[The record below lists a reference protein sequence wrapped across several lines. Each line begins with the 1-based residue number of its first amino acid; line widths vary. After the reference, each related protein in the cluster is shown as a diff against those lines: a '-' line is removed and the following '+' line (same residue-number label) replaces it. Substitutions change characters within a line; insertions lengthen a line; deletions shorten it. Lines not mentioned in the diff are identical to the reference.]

1 MAEAVVATKDEEEVA
16 GPRLSQLLETGRRLL
31 GEIEDTNEL
40 TNSRFIQEKV
50 KQGLE
55 SLEKASRM
63 MAQLDLFSPSEE
75 LEEISS
81 TDLKYLMV
89 PALQGALTL
98 KQVSFSHRLEQ
109 VQAARAHFM
118 DFLKQCQNY
127 QITQFELPPA
137 LDNPPGKKLV
147 DGPAGSQQ
155 SLIAMASHRQAKIE
169 RYKQKKELENK
180 LASLESAVEND
191 QADEEQVRE
200 YYLLHLQKWVSI
212 SLEEIES
219 IDQEIVILKAQD
231 SGKQASTSRMPPQSR
246 PPTKPF
252 ILTRD
257 TAQAKVFG
265 SGYPSLATMTVNDWY
280 EQHHK
285 WDALKNTTSTINLN
299 QEAEQDDDQET
310 KSEEDDEDTLH
321 KKRNWDDWKDTH
333 PRGYGNR
340 QNMG

>member
-1 MAEAVVATKDEEEVA
+1 MAEAVAAATEEEEEVA
-16 GPRLSQLLETGRRLL
+16 GPRLPQLLETGRRLL
-31 GEIEDTNEL
+31 SEVEDTNES

-55 SLEKASRM
+55 SLDKASRM
-63 MAQLDLFSPSEE
+63 MAQLDLFSSNED
-75 LEEISS
+75 LEEIAS
-81 TDLKYLMV
+81 TDLKYLLV

-98 KQVSFSHRLEQ
+98 KQVNFNHRLEQ
-109 VQAARAHFM
+109 VQAARAHFVN
-118 DFLKQCQNY
+118 FLKQCHNY
-127 QITQFELPPA
+127 QIAKFELPQTQ
-137 LDNPPGKKLV
+137 DNTPGKKSV
-147 DGPAGSQQ
+147 DGPSGSQQ
-155 SLIAMASHRQAKIE
+155 SLVAMASHRQAKIE

-180 LASLESAVEND
+180 LASLESAVESGRAED
-191 QADEEQVRE
+191 EQVRE
-200 YYLLHLQKWVSI
+200 YYLLHLQKWVNI

-219 IDQEIVILKAQD
+219 IDQELVILKARD
-231 SGKQASTSRMPPQSR
+231 PGKQASTSRMVPQNR

-265 SGYPSLATMTVNDWY
+265 SGYPSLATMTVNEWY
-280 EQHHK
+280 EQRQK
-285 WDALKNTTSTINLN
+285 WDTLKNTTVNAN
-299 QEAEQDDDQET
+299 QETEQDEDQET
-310 KSEEDDEDTLH
+310 KSEEDDEDALH

>member
-1 MAEAVVATKDEEEVA
+1 MAEAVMAATGDVEEVA
-16 GPRLSQLLETGRRLL
+16 GPRLPQLLETGRRLL
-31 GEIEDTNEL
+31 GEVEDTNES

-55 SLEKASRM
+55 SLNKASRM
-63 MAQLDLFSPSEE
+63 LAQLDLFSPNEE

-81 TDLKYLMV
+81 ADLKYLMV

-98 KQVSFSHRLEQ
+98 KQVNLSQRLEQ
-109 VQAARAHFM
+109 VQTARAHFM

-127 QITQFELPPA
+127 QITKFELPPSP
-137 LDNPPGKKLV
+137 DSPTGKKSA

-155 SLIAMASHRQAKIE
+155 NLVAMASHRQAKIE
-169 RYKQKKELENK
+169 RYKQKKELESK
-180 LASLESAVEND
+180 LASLESAVESSR
-191 QADEEQVRE
+191 ADEEQVRE
-200 YYLLHLQKWVSI
+200 YYLLHLQKWANI

-219 IDQEIVILKAQD
+219 IDQEIVILKARD
-231 SGKQASTSRMPPQSR
+231 LGKQASTSRMPPQSR

-280 EQHHK
+280 EQRQK
-285 WDALKNTTSTINLN
+285 WDTHKNTTVNLN
-299 QEAEQDDDQET
+299 QEAEDEDQET
-310 KSEEDDEDTLH
+310 KSEEEDEDTLY

>member
-1 MAEAVVATKDEEEVA
+1 MAEALAPAPEEEEELA
-16 GPRLSQLLETGRRLL
+16 EPRLPQLLETGRRLL
-31 GEIEDTNEL
+31 GEVEDTNES
-40 TNSRFIQEKV
+40 TNSSFIQEKV

-63 MAQLDLFSPSEE
+63 MAQLDLFSPNED

-81 TDLKYLMV
+81 ADLKYLMV

-98 KQVSFSHRLEQ
+98 KQVNLSHRLEQ
-109 VQAARAHFM
+109 VQTARAHFM

-127 QITQFELPPA
+127 QIMKFELPPTPDG
-137 LDNPPGKKLV
+137 LPGKKSV
-147 DGPAGSQQ
+147 DGPVGSQQ

-180 LASLESAVEND
+180 LASLESAVENGR
-191 QADEEQVRE
+191 ADEEQIRE
-200 YYLLHLQKWVSI
+200 YYLLHLQKWISI

-219 IDQEIVILKAQD
+219 IDQEIVILKARD
-231 SGKQASTSRMPPQSR
+231 SGKQASTSRMSAQSR

-280 EQHHK
+280 EQRQK
-285 WDALKNTTSTINLN
+285 WDSLKNTKVNLN

>member
-1 MAEAVVATKDEEEVA
+1 MAEAVAAATEEEEEVA
-16 GPRLSQLLETGRRLL
+16 GPRLPQLLETGRRLL
-31 GEIEDTNEL
+31 GEVEDTSES

-55 SLEKASRM
+55 SLDKASRM
-63 MAQLDLFSPSEE
+63 MAQLDLFSSNED

-98 KQVSFSHRLEQ
+98 KQVNFSHRLEQ
-109 VQAARAHFM
+109 VQSARAHFLN
-118 DFLKQCQNY
+118 FLKQCQNY
-127 QITQFELPPA
+127 KVTKFELP
-137 LDNPPGKKLV
+137 LTHDNLLGRKVIDGTPGN
-147 DGPAGSQQ
+147 QQ
-155 SLIAMASHRQAKIE
+155 SLVTMASHRQAKIE

-180 LASLESAVEND
+180 LASLETAVESGL
-191 QADEEQVRE
+191 ADEEQVRE
-200 YYLLHLQKWVSI
+200 YYLLHLRKWINI

-219 IDQEIVILKAQD
+219 IDQEIMILKARD
-231 SGKQASTSRMPPQSR
+231 SGKQASTSRIPSQGR

-257 TAQAKVFG
+257 TTQAKVFG

-280 EQHHK
+280 EQRQK
-285 WDALKNTTSTINLN
+285 WDTRKNSTVNLR
-299 QEAEQDDDQET
+299 QDAEQDEEQET
-310 KSEEDDEDTLH
+310 KSEEDEEDTLH
-321 KKRNWDDWKDTH
+321 RKRSWDDWKDTH
-333 PRGYGNR
+333 QRGYGNR

>member
-1 MAEAVVATKDEEEVA
+1 MAEAVAAATEDEEEIV
-16 GPRLSQLLETGRRLL
+16 GPRLPQLLETGRRLL
-31 GEIEDTNEL
+31 GEVEDTNES

-63 MAQLDLFSPSEE
+63 MAQLDLFSPNED

-81 TDLKYLMV
+81 TDLKYLLV

-98 KQVSFSHRLEQ
+98 KQISFNHRLEQ
-109 VQAARAHFM
+109 VQTARAHFM

-127 QITQFELPPA
+127 QVTKFELPSTQ
-137 LDNPPGKKLV
+137 DNPPGKKSF
-147 DGPAGSQQ
+147 DGPTGSQQ
-155 SLIAMASHRQAKIE
+155 SLVAMASHRQAKIE

-180 LASLESAVEND
+180 LASLESAVENGR
-191 QADEEQVRE
+191 ADEEQVRE
-200 YYLLHLQKWVSI
+200 YYLLHLQKWVNI

-219 IDQEIVILKAQD
+219 IDQEIVILKARD
-231 SGKQASTSRMPPQSR
+231 LGKQPSTSRVPPQNR
-246 PPTKPF
+246 APTKPF

-280 EQHHK
+280 EQRQK
-285 WDALKNTTSTINLN
+285 WDTFKNSKVTLN
-299 QEAEQDDDQET
+299 QEADQDEDQET
-310 KSEEDDEDTLH
+310 KSEEDDEESLL

>member
-1 MAEAVVATKDEEEVA
+1 MAEAVAVVTEDEEEVA
-16 GPRLSQLLETGRRLL
+16 EPRLPQLLETGRQLL
-31 GEIEDTNEL
+31 GEIEDTCES
-40 TNSRFIQEKV
+40 TNSRFIQKKV

-63 MAQLDLFSPSEE
+63 MAQLDLFSPNEE
-75 LEEISS
+75 LEEIAS

-98 KQVSFSHRLEQ
+98 KQVSLSHRLEQ
-109 VQAARAHFM
+109 VQTARAHFV

-127 QITQFELPPA
+127 QITKLELPPSP
-137 LDNPPGKKLV
+137 DNPPAKKSL
-147 DGPAGSQQ
+147 DGPAGTQQ
-155 SLIAMASHRQAKIE
+155 SLVAMASHRQATIE

-180 LASLESAVEND
+180 LASLESAVENGR
-191 QADEEQVRE
+191 ADEEQVRE
-200 YYLLHLQKWVSI
+200 YYLLHLQKWVNI

-219 IDQEIVILKAQD
+219 IDQEIVILKARD
-231 SGKQASTSRMPPQSR
+231 SRKQASTSRIPPQSR

-280 EQHHK
+280 EQRQK
-285 WDALKNTTSTINLN
+285 WNPLKNTTVNLN
-299 QEAEQDDDQET
+299 QEAEQDEDQET